1 MERILMDYYEK
12 FRSFLAIFLRGLFM
26 GSADVMPGVS
36 GGTIALITGI
46 YERLVHAIS
55 SIKFGFIKPLLR
67 GDLAGARESM
77 RDEVDFELF
86 IPLLTGIAF
95 AMLTLSKVILFFITN
110 YVAYTYAFFSG
121 LILASAYIVYQKING
136 LSVKNLA
143 AGGAGLIF
151 AYLFVGLNPIQANH
165 TLPVIF
171 ISGFVAICAM
181 ILPGISGAFLLLLL
195 NQYEYMLGVLNRL
208 AIVEIV
214 TFIAGAAIG
223 IMSFSRVLDYLL
235 RNHEAITMSF
245 LVGLMIGTL
254 RLPYNKIS
262 MVDTYSIII
271 SAVIAITGFAIVMI
285 LESRFDYIDY

>member
-1 MERILMDYYEK
+1 MDYTDK
-12 FRSFLAIFLRGLFM
+12 LKNFIAIFLRGLFM
-26 GSADVMPGVS
+26 GIADVMPGVS

-55 SIKFGFIKPLLR
+55 RIKFTFLGPLLR
-67 GDLAGARESM
+67 GDIKGAGRSL

-86 IPLLTGIAF
+86 IPLLAGIGLAI
-95 AMLTLSKVILFFITN
+95 LTLSKVILFFITN

-121 LILASAYIVYQKING
+121 LIIASAVVVYSKIDGFSFRNLASGA
-136 LSVKNLA
+136 
-143 AGGAGLIF
+143 AGLIF
-151 AYLFVGLNPIQANH
+151 AYIFVGLNPIQANH

-195 NQYEYMLGVLNRL
+195 NQYEYMLGVLNRF
-208 AIVEIV
+208 AIIDILV
-214 TFIAGAAIG
+214 FLFGAGLG

-235 RNHEAITMSF
+235 RNHEAITLSF

-254 RLPYNKIS
+254 RLPYNRIS
-262 MVDTYSIII
+262 MVDSASIII
-271 SAVIAITGFAIVMI
+271 SLIIGVAGFSLVMI
-285 LESRFDYIDY
+285 LERRFNYIEY

>member
-1 MERILMDYYEK
+1 MDYYD
-12 FRSFLAIFLRGLFM
+12 RLRGFLAIFLRGLFM

-55 SIKFGFIKPLLR
+55 KIRFGFIKPLIT
-67 GDLAGARESM
+67 GDLDGARKSLRE
-77 RDEVDFELF
+77 EVDFELF
-86 IPLLTGIAF
+86 VPLLAGIAC
-95 AMLTLSKVILFFITN
+95 AILTLSKVILFFITT
-110 YVAYTYAFFSG
+110 YVAFTYAFFSG
-121 LILASAYIVYQKING
+121 LILASAYVVYQKIDG
-136 LSVKNLA
+136 FSLKNLA
-143 AGGAGLIF
+143 SGALGLIF

-165 TLPVIF
+165 TLPVVF

-195 NQYEYMLGVLNRL
+195 NQYEYMLGVLNRM
-208 AIVEIV
+208 AIVEIF
-214 TFIAGAAIG
+214 TFLAGAAIG

-235 RNHEAITMSF
+235 RNHEAVTMSF

-254 RLPYNKIS
+254 RLPYNKIA
-262 MVDTYSIII
+262 MVDTTSIII
-271 SAVIAITGFAIVMI
+271 SLVIGIIGFALVMI

>member
-1 MERILMDYYEK
+1 
-12 FRSFLAIFLRGLFM
+12 M

-95 AMLTLSKVILFFITN
+95 AMLTLSKIILFFITN